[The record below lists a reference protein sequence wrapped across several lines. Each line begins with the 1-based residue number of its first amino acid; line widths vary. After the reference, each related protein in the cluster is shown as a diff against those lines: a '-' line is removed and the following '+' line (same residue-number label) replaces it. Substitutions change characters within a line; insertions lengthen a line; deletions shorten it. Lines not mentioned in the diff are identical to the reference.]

1 MRRSKNCA
9 QEFSDINRGGG
20 TCHNLGG
27 PKIKWVTLDCE
38 YKFFD
43 FHVAMYA

>member
-1 MRRSKNCA
+1 MGAHFVANILKS
-9 QEFSDINRGGG
+9 RGGG

-27 PKIKWVTLDCE
+27 PKIKW
-38 YKFFD
+38 KFFD